1 MEFKDFKRTI
11 LELASDETAS
21 LRQIQAL
28 ITKYFKRKHIPHL
41 ESNLSYVV
49 RCSMNDPGEVF
60 RNVSRCSYNPNSQAI
75 KLQRANY
82 PNQQVFYCSMYSDT
96 DYASSSLTCIVETA
110 WEHIE
115 KLDEMRNY
123 CTLSRWQCS
132 RPLKLWILPFSEESC
147 NKNRDFNRIRE
158 NMTNLIR
165 KDGRNSEDTILA
177 LEFISDCFADRKN
190 KKVSYRIT
198 SAFYNSLL
206 FYEKFMSQEYDG
218 LIYPS
223 ANTEGAGL
231 NVVLKKE
238 LIDARI
244 AYCDIAVM
252 YSIIRSPSNLKN
264 LSAFPASNDS
274 TVSTEGKLSFTTI
287 Y

>member
-1 MEFKDFKRTI
+1 MEFKVFKKTI
-11 LELASDETAS
+11 LDLASDEKVS
-21 LRQIQAL
+21 LRQIQAFV
-28 ITKYFKRKHIPHL
+28 TRYFKMKHIPHL
-41 ESNLSYVV
+41 DSHQSFVV

-60 RNVSRCSYNPNSQAI
+60 RNVSRCSYNPIPKKI

-82 PNQQVFYCSMYSDT
+82 PEQQVFYCSMYSDT
-96 DYASSSLTCIVETA
+96 DNASSSLTCIVETA

-115 KLDEMRNY
+115 RLDEMRNY
-123 CTLSRWQCS
+123 CTLSRWQCT
-132 RPLKLWILPFSEESC
+132 RPLKLWVLPFSEESC

-158 NMTNLIR
+158 NMTSLIR

-190 KKVSYRIT
+190 KQVSYRIT

-206 FYEKFMSQEYDG
+206 FFEKFMSQQYDG
-218 LIYPS
+218 VIYPS

-238 LIDARI
+238 LIDTRI
-244 AYCDIAVM
+244 LYCDVAVM
-252 YSIIRSPSNLKN
+252 YSITRSPSNLKN

-274 TVSTEGKLSFTTI
+274 TAGTEGKLSFTTI